1 MSTTQS
7 DRYLRWFWQSSFRG
21 QGFDFNMGLPVIPNP
36 VALHRCFDEYY
47 PIRSLFT
54 VVSRDPEHT
63 SMQSCS
69 GSGSR
74 HEFVSPTFRPPLRGI
89 IPFMVAEPRLAIVI
103 GLAQHNRWQPW
114 ATHMAKNTKINDALP
129 KQQQQIRRDCA
140 GAKMVCM
147 ETEMEKLREV
157 TGALH

>member
-1 MSTTQS
+1 M
-7 DRYLRWFWQSSFRG
+7 
-21 QGFDFNMGLPVIPNP
+21 
-36 VALHRCFDEYY
+36 FDEDYQ
-47 PIRSLFT
+47 IRSLFT

-74 HEFVSPTFRPPLRGI
+74 HEFLSPTFRTPLGGN

-114 ATHMAKNTKINDALP
+114 ATHMAKNTKIHDALP
-129 KQQQQIRRDCA
+129 RQQHNNPWATPRAESHHNSERNLTNNNNNNKHKQTTIQTTSRKPSAIPVPKPQNY
-140 GAKMVCM
+140 
-147 ETEMEKLREV
+147 
-157 TGALH
+157 